1 MEVAIALQVPTE
13 AKLCLSPPITQ
24 PATGCISAQVLPVL
38 QTQGRTIDVML
49 PDGNCLFR
57 ALSKALFAVQS
68 GHITLRKLL
77 VTVIES
83 NERLFG
89 GLCFG
94 TLQSHCKRMRMAST
108 FGTQAEL
115 QAAASL
121 FQIFIYVFHK
131 RSEERGWEWMRYKQY
146 TKESLS
152 YSGVSIPDAPDAFH
166 IEILYNEAGSHFD
179 LIVPLKAH
187 NILSPPQLPGLHT
200 TLSIDLS

>member
-1 MEVAIALQVPTE
+1 MLCFQMETVCFE
-13 AKLCLSPPITQ
+13 
-24 PATGCISAQVLPVL
+24 
-38 QTQGRTIDVML
+38 
-49 PDGNCLFR
+49 LF
-57 ALSKALFAVQS
+57 
-68 GHITLRKLL
+68 LRPYSQYSLDIL
-77 VTVIES
+77 RYESCWLVIES

-108 FGTQAEL
+108 FGTKAEL

-131 RSEERGWEWMRYKQY
+131 RSEERGWEWIRYKPY

-152 YSGVSIPDAPDAFH
+152 YSGVSIPDAPDPFH

-179 LIVPLKAH
+179 LVVPLQAH
-187 NILSPPQLPGLHT
+187 ILSPPQLPGLHT